1 MDYSRPTIVLHKSSR
16 PNLRFSA
23 FDYARQVL
31 ERAKDIGSDTGSFH
45 IQLQGFEQFEAR
57 AITAL
62 LTTTCLI
69 AHESDD
75 DEQLRGT
82 EFKSM
87 MARMQP
93 DILPSTELGKRPS
106 FAHAQGKQ
114 KPLPFILL
122 PERTDYIEHAWDEDF
137 KVYDLVI
144 GSPETEKRAHT
155 LPAYGMLRVLAYA
168 HTNLFPTHPSPE
180 IVKRTAPETPGTFVA
195 LPCQDMQSAKMMH
208 TFLINPLLDAHGIKT
223 VLGDVA
229 ITPDSESAACD
240 LEIRKDIYDK
250 LALHEKSVQIL
261 PEHKKR

>member
-1 MDYSRPTIVLHKSSR
+1 MPFER
-16 PNLRFSA
+16 PNLIIHKSFRPNQRFSA
-23 FDYARQVL
+23 FDYAKQVL
-31 ERAKDIGSDTGSFH
+31 ERAKDIGSDTGKIH

-62 LTTTCLI
+62 LTTTSLI

-93 DILPSTELGKRPS
+93 DVLPSTGLGKRPS
-106 FAHAQGKQ
+106 FAQAQGKQ

-122 PERTDYIEHAWDEDF
+122 PERTDYMEHAWDEDF

-155 LPAYGMLRVLAYA
+155 IPAYGMLRVLAYA
-168 HTNLFPTHPSPE
+168 HANIFPTNPKPQ
-180 IVKRTAPETPGTFVA
+180 IVTRAEPDNPGTFVA
-195 LPCQDMQSAKMMH
+195 LPCQNMQSAKMMVN
-208 TFLINPLLDAHGIKT
+208 FLINPLLDAHGVKT

-229 ITPDSESAACD
+229 ITPDSESAECD
-240 LEIRKDIYDK
+240 LEIRKNIYDK
-250 LALHEKSVQIL
+250 LALHEKSVKIL
-261 PEHKKR
+261 PEKKSR